1 MKKVLEKVAT
11 DGNSFEISK
20 AWPLKER
27 QQFWSSG
34 MPPMPVE
41 ASSLEQ
47 RRLLHG
53 ELVHGDRASLQG
65 ASTLHGT
72 VLGEPQLQARALH
85 GVGQSVHGD
94 GALHDRALHGAALG
108 DGALH
113 GRALHG
119 TVLGDGA
126 LQGRA
131 LHGTVLGDGALHDRA
146 LHGLRR
152 SLGFKI
158 LFNKGILFKEHKGKE
173 LWVLHQC
180 QHHGNLLVEV
190 VAESWSCQRCQMV
203 PRLWNLEIG
212 FVFVGQ
218 S

>member
-1 MKKVLEKVAT
+1 MEHFKLGLCVAR
-11 DGNSFEISK
+11 F
-20 AWPLKER
+20 LVKER
-27 QQFWSSG
+27 FMIG
-34 MPPMPVE
+34 RCMALFLVM
-41 ASSLEQ
+41 
-47 RRLLHG
+47 
-53 ELVHGDRASLQG
+53 ELFKVG
-65 ASTLHGT
+65 
-72 VLGEPQLQARALH
+72 PCMARFLVMEH
-85 GVGQSVHGD
+85 F
-94 GALHDRALHGAALG
+94 LI
-108 DGALH
+108 
-113 GRALHG
+113 
-119 TVLGDGA
+119 
-126 LQGRA
+126 
-131 LHGTVLGDGALHDRA
+131 
-146 LHGLRR
+146 GLCMVVPRR